1 MTAPACPLCGRDLV
15 PSPRLEGYLECP
27 DRTCSGLLRDSE
39 GRPAWDDLLG
49 ASTQELMRAPVTPQ
63 GGGHGGGG
71 GCRHKRQA
79 LKAVTAYRRE
89 RRYLDQDAP
98 PPGLVD
104 RAPAEARKPVLARV
118 PLPLAAWLEQAATR
132 AGLSQ
137 SAIIEAALQ
146 AVADAAWC
154 ADCNLPGLPEAAC
167 VGRCPR

>member
-1 MTAPACPLCGRDLV
+1 
-15 PSPRLEGYLECP
+15 
-27 DRTCSGLLRDSE
+27 
-39 GRPAWDDLLG
+39 
-49 ASTQELMRAPVTPQ
+49 MRAPVTPQ